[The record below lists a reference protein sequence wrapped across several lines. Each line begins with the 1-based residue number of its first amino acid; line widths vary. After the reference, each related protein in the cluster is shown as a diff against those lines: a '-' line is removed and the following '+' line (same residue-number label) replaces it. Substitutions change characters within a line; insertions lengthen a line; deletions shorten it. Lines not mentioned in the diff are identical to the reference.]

1 MKKIFYTAFYFCSA
15 LLMSSCIGDLDQ
27 YPHEEE
33 TSSTIYTSAANY
45 KAVLGKIYAAMVT
58 TGQEKPKPPPLC
70 PPKMSPNMEK
80 MSSMDMPPLKPPRF
94 YRNSRNIFLK
104 NFIELMKQ
112 DKEIQEVQVL
122 V

>member
-1 MKKIFYTAFYFCSA
+1 MKKIFYTALYFCSA

-58 TGQEKPKPPPLC
+58 TGQEKNGDNDL
-70 PPKMSPNMEK
+70 
-80 MSSMDMPPLKPPRF
+80 SS
-94 YRNSRNIFLK
+94 NSG
-104 NFIELMKQ
+104 Q
-112 DKEIQEVQVL
+112 DYMRCFFNLQECGTDEVASTWLSGDNVTGL
-122 V
+122 TYLSWDANDP